1 MEETGI
7 GKSRDFHIIYITF
20 DIIVYCF
27 FVHRSSKFFLTIEE
41 AVVKGG
47 KVLIEHFPSP
57 MDPALL
63 PVIEIGNSKE
73 GKYYYYNIM
82 IIYKIGR

>member
-7 GKSRDFHIIYITF
+7 GKGVTCTLFVLPLIYTDFL
-20 DIIVYCF
+20 C
-27 FVHRSSKFFLTIEE
+27 VHCRSSKFFLTIEQ

-63 PVIEIGNSKE
+63 PVIEIGNSKG
-73 GKYYYYNIM
+73 GK
-82 IIYKIGR
+82 